1 MMKFSTNVMPFKI
14 LSKYAIL
21 TKMFGGFQLLEE
33 DCFLDLEFQEAMPHL
48 KRLGDTGLSNDQVLH
63 AIKCWLVAA
72 IDERQVYG
80 SRVGDT

>member
-1 MMKFSTNVMPFKI
+1 MNKSLFIYIFLVC
-14 LSKYAIL
+14 
-21 TKMFGGFQLLEE
+21 FQLLEE
-33 DCFLDLEFQEAMPHL
+33 DCFLDLEFQDAMPHL

-80 SRVGDT
+80 SLVGVV